1 MSRTGALNQ
10 WGIIIA
16 AAKRPLNPIQWN
28 ALAIVFILGFLPFA
42 IAFVS
47 NVGSDG
53 GESYDPS
60 MQAGAGGVPTYQSYW
75 LENGGA
81 NQTEEY
87 RSMFPTYP
95 DYFTSCAYITD
106 GWCRGENDPGVHRS
120 YTTIGNAY
128 AVDWRSPAPS
138 TLVPQSHY
146 EASDGSHYLGASGY
160 QEFAW
165 QFGSEYFPLFP
176 DGETLDTIRLTFI
189 NHNSAYT
196 CSYSEFTNITFNGK
210 LTFIHEGETISYGDF
225 KFKESNKF
233 GHTVYDFNNG
243 HWDYVC
249 QFGFDIEFDFTGFES
264 LELKSFNNGDW
275 LNTTM
280 QVSLTDFER
289 SDGRN
294 FGNTPLPFAG
304 DNRFAFSIEHVEM
317 NSITA
322 GFFIKT
328 STLVLSLIVFA
339 LGVASTQQWDPFKSF
354 IGGILP

>member
-1 MSRTGALNQ
+1 
-10 WGIIIA
+10 
-16 AAKRPLNPIQWN
+16 
-28 ALAIVFILGFLPFA
+28 LGFLPFA

-47 NVGSDG
+47 NVGSD
-53 GESYDPS
+53 SADFYDPS
-60 MQAGAGGVPTYQSYW
+60 MAVNDTGTPTYQSYW

-81 NQTEEY
+81 NRTADYAAQ
-87 RSMFPTYP
+87 FPTYP

-106 GWCRGENDPGVHRS
+106 GWCRGENPAGVHRQYLS
-120 YTTIGNAY
+120 TGAAF
-128 AVDWRSPAPS
+128 AVDWRTPAPS
-138 TLVPQSHY
+138 TLVSQSHY
-146 EASDGSHYLGASGY
+146 AASDGSHYLGSSGY

-176 DGETLDTIRLTFI
+176 QGEALDALRLTFV
-189 NHNSAYT
+189 NHNAAYT
-196 CSYSEFTNITFNGK
+196 CSYSEFVNVEFKGE
-210 LTFIHEGETISYGDF
+210 LTFIHDGQTKSFGDF

-233 GHTVYDFNNG
+233 EHSVYDFNTGLWN
-243 HWDYVC
+243 DVC
-249 QFGFDIEFDFTGFES
+249 QFGFDLEFDFTGFES

-289 SDGRN
+289 ADGQS
-294 FGNTPLPFAG
+294 FSNTQLPFAG
-304 DNRFAFSIEHVEM
+304 DNKFAFSVEHVEM

-328 STLVLSLIVFA
+328 STLVLSLIIFA
-339 LGVASTQQWDPFKSF
+339 LGVASTQQWDPFKSL